1 MQFYFWMNFCSL
13 GGGNAL
19 IYNALPL
26 VVCGRD
32 SFW

>member
-13 GGGNAL
+13 GGNAL